1 MLNHVKNKYFN
12 ICDLRV
18 FLTSFHFNK
27 FGRWSSK
34 SGKRKYDKLL
44 ILIFKLSL
52 AMYEHWFLISSPY
65 WFMRQKICADLNNN
79 KSHNTRSGVSLFC
92 RNKIPRCTAHGKGRP
107 YWRSPV
113 FSHWPSPEERWGR
126 AKKHAISEKDVEF
139 ECLDFLK
146 VMMNILLSKR
156 QNCLFTHRNGRRN
169 LLELLHSVAD
179 LSKRQLLRSDVIIH
193 SGILIP

>member
-1 MLNHVKNKYFN
+1 
-12 ICDLRV
+12 
-18 FLTSFHFNK
+18 
-27 FGRWSSK
+27 
-34 SGKRKYDKLL
+34 
-44 ILIFKLSL
+44 
-52 AMYEHWFLISSPY
+52 MYEHWFLISSPY
-65 WFMRQKICADLNNN
+65 WFMRQQICADLNNFKYTNN
-79 KSHNTRSGVSLFC
+79 KSHNTRSGVPLFC
-92 RNKIPRCTAHGKGRP
+92 RSKIPRCTAHGKGRP

-169 LLELLHSVAD
+169 LLELLHRVGD
-179 LSKRQLLRSDVIIH
+179 LSKSYWGVTSSFTRVFWSRKGTPKAPAQ
-193 SGILIP
+193 SGLEHMRETALVYRRLN